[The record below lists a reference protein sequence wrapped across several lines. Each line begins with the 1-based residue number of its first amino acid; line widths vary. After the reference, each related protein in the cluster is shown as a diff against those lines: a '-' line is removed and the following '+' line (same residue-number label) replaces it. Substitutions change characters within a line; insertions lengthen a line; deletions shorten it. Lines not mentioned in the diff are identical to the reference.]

1 MVGGVTFQRAVRS
14 IVFLFSFRTSTSFLL
29 FKLSLSGL
37 NSLFSSGSCILGQ
50 SSSSVTPS
58 LSQGVVPGVTDAL
71 DLQIL
76 QDHLLSFVPEQQ

>member
-14 IVFLFSFRTSTSFLL
+14 MVFLFSFRTSTSFLL

-50 SSSSVTPS
+50 SSSVTPS

>member
-14 IVFLFSFRTSTSFLL
+14 MVFLFSFRTSTSFLL

-37 NSLFSSGSCILGQ
+37 NSLFSGGSCILGQ
-50 SSSSVTPS
+50 SSSVTPS